1 MIRSSSRRRRRDG
14 FTLIEV
20 LLVLVILVVISS
32 LGVVTYDG
40 IRDRANVNATNVM
53 VKLLESRLE
62 LYNNDVR
69 SYPSTE
75 QGLEALRTIP
85 ADLPRPDRWAGP
97 YLKQNAVL
105 IDPWDRP
112 YQYEYDDSTR
122 TFRVWSAGLDGVD
135 GTEDDIDNLGTQTG

>member
-1 MIRSSSRRRRRDG
+1 MKRSPTRRRRDG

-32 LGVVTYDG
+32 LGVLTYDG

-75 QGLEALRTIP
+75 QGLEALRTP
-85 ADLPRPDRWAGP
+85 PTDLNRPDRWAGP
-97 YLKQNAVL
+97 YLKQNAEL
-105 IDPWDRP
+105 IDPWDHP